1 MTRGE
6 ERDTPPAV
14 KSSRLILFAT
24 LAIALV
30 FAGCAETAEPLPVL
44 YAVPDVSLIADD
56 GNPLGTAD
64 LRGSVVVYSFIFTR
78 CGATCP
84 MMTRAMK
91 KLTTRFDEEAPIRFV
106 SVSVDPAHDTPEVLR
121 AYAANHREDDRWV
134 FLTGEREDVIGLS
147 IDGFKLAAGE
157 PGQGLEP
164 ILHSTKF
171 ILVDREGQIRAYYD
185 GGDPDELETL
195 ERDAKRLLRE

>member
-1 MTRGE
+1 
-6 ERDTPPAV
+6 V
-14 KSSRLILFAT
+14 KLPRFILFVP
-24 LAIALV
+24 LMIALAA
-30 FAGCAETAEPLPVL
+30 AGCAAPAEPLPVL
-44 YAVPDVSLIADD
+44 YDVPDVSLVADD
-56 GNPLGTAD
+56 GSPLGTAD
-64 LRGSVVVYSFIFTR
+64 LRGNVAVYSFIFTR

-91 KLTTRFDEEAPIRFV
+91 KLTTRFDEDAPIRFL

-157 PGQGLEP
+157 PGEGLEP

-185 GGDPDELETL
+185 GGDPDEMETL

>member
-1 MTRGE
+1 M
-6 ERDTPPAV
+6 
-14 KSSRLILFAT
+14 KSFRFILFAT
-24 LAIALV
+24 LALV
-30 FAGCAETAEPLPVL
+30 LVVAGCAETAEPLPVL
-44 YAVPDVSLIADD
+44 YAVPDVSLVADD

-91 KLTTRFDEEAPIRFV
+91 KLTTRFDDEAPIRFV

-157 PGQGLEP
+157 AGQGLEP

-185 GGDPDELETL
+185 GGDPEELETL
-195 ERDAKRLLRE
+195 ERDANRLLRE

>member
-1 MTRGE
+1 LTGK
-6 ERDTPPAV
+6 DTPPAV
-14 KSSRLILFAT
+14 KLPRSILFVP
-24 LAIALV
+24 LAIALAA
-30 FAGCAETAEPLPVL
+30 AGCAETAEPLPIL
-44 YAVPDVSLIADD
+44 YPVPDVALFADD
-56 GNPLGTAD
+56 GNPMATGD
-64 LRGSVVVYSFIFTR
+64 LRGNVVVYSFIFTR

-91 KLTTRFDEEAPIRFV
+91 KLTTRFDDEAPIRFV

-121 AYAANHREDDRWV
+121 AYAAKHREDDRWV

-157 PGQGLEP
+157 PGEGLEP

-185 GGDPDELETL
+185 GGDPDEIKTL